1 MFAQQQPK
9 VRGFYD
15 RATWADSN
23 SRHAPPYF
31 RQGDFDLDDPHS
43 VNRML
48 LAWRMNF
55 WLREIRDQTGLSQ
68 EELAHGMETNQFTFS
83 RWENGRNLISL
94 EMLSRLS
101 KRVEIPI
108 GLYAE
113 LPRRWGTRLIWL

>member
-1 MFAQQQPK
+1 MNANEPQ
-9 VRGFYD
+9 VRGVYD
-15 RATWADSN
+15 RATWADSQ

-31 RQGDFDLDDPHS
+31 RQGAFDLEDPRA

-55 WLREIRDQTGLSQ
+55 WLREIRDQAGLSQ
-68 EELAHGMETNQFTFS
+68 DELAYKLETNQSTFS

-94 EMLSRLS
+94 GILSRLS
-101 KRVEIPI
+101 KQVAIPI

>member
-1 MFAQQQPK
+1 MESQEPK

-15 RATWADSN
+15 RATWADSQ

-31 RQGDFDLDDPHS
+31 RQGSFDLDDPRS

-55 WLREIRDQTGLSQ
+55 WLREIRDQAGLSQ
-68 EELAHGMETNQFTFS
+68 DELAYRLETNQSTFS

-94 EMLSRLS
+94 EILSRLS
-101 KRVEIPI
+101 KEIGIPI

>member
-1 MFAQQQPK
+1 MNVNEPQ
-9 VRGFYD
+9 VRGVYD
-15 RATWADSN
+15 RSTWADSQ

-31 RQGDFDLDDPHS
+31 RQGEFDLEDPRA

-55 WLREIRDQTGLSQ
+55 WLREIRDQAGLSQ
-68 EELAHGMETNQFTFS
+68 DELAYKLETNQSTLS

-94 EMLSRLS
+94 GILSRLS
-101 KRVEIPI
+101 KQVAIPI

>member
-1 MFAQQQPK
+1 MNVNEPQ
-9 VRGFYD
+9 VRGVYD
-15 RATWADSN
+15 RSTWADSQ

-31 RQGDFDLDDPHS
+31 RQGEFDLEDPRA

-55 WLREIRDQTGLSQ
+55 WLREIRDQAGLSQ
-68 EELAHGMETNQFTFS
+68 DELAYRLETHQSTLS
-83 RWENGRNLISL
+83 RWENSRNLISL
-94 EMLSRLS
+94 GILSCLS
-101 KRVEIPI
+101 KQVAIPI